1 MKKLLLFLF
10 VFSITFTMSPEKNNA
25 AENLQA
31 MIDSLE
37 EGAVLKLENKTYEGN
52 IVITKPITIIG
63 ADRHHDQRRRYG
75 QRHLH

>member
-10 VFSITFTMSPEKNNA
+10 IFSITICINPEKNIA

-52 IVITKPITIIG
+52 IVINKPITNYW
-63 ADRHHDQRRRYG
+63 R
-75 QRHLH
+75 